1 MKIETNK
8 SVFMKK
14 SNSADTSAMYT
25 PSLLG
30 GSVSYGMN
38 VSDIDCGCVSGL
50 YLVQTGGDCN
60 EDARTGSPSCPVI
73 EVMEANKSG
82 FNVSASN
89 SCSLKMKENGV
100 A

>member
-1 MKIETNK
+1 MIENNK

-14 SNSADTSAMYT
+14 SNSAETSAMYM
-25 PSLLG
+25 PSLVG

-60 EDARTGSPSCPVI
+60 EDERTGNPTCPMI
-73 EVMEANKSG
+73 
-82 FNVSASN
+82 
-89 SCSLKMKENGV
+89 
-100 A
+100 